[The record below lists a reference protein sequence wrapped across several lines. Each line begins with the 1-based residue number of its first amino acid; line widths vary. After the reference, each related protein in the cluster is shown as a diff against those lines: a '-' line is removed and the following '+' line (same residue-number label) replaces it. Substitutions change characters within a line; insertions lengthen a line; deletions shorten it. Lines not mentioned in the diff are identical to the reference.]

1 VGQPGGLG
9 NPLVCQRLRPRRA
22 DPPGRAKGKAAGRP
36 GGCQAPPVGPRAE
49 GPSGLKAG
57 VPWVQAGARPW
68 RNQGLGLTRRRTRPP
83 ALPKQP
89 LAGPCHRSRHTGG
102 VLREELEQVKV
113 WPSREFAKSRYL
125 RCGTANFATLAL
137 EPYGPP
143 GPRPRVPKGVLSGLA
158 RVGARENWRLAKLL
172 LYYPAC

>member
-1 VGQPGGLG
+1 MAGLCSLFSVPRPLRRSPAPGLPKASPQTGGPAWKGEGKGSRQTRGLPSP
-9 NPLVCQRLRPRRA
+9 PL
-22 DPPGRAKGKAAGRP
+22 
-36 GGCQAPPVGPRAE
+36 GPRAE

-113 WPSREFAKSRYL
+113 WPSREFAKSR
-125 RCGTANFATLAL
+125 
-137 EPYGPP
+137 
-143 GPRPRVPKGVLSGLA
+143 
-158 RVGARENWRLAKLL
+158 ENWRLAKLL